1 MTDRDYPDTVALTRC
16 VAYGN
21 DPFPVTISGLFDV
34 IERETPDPAAGL
46 FGHNWLICPHGSD
59 PDAEPVVY
67 VVDDYDFVAQVF
79 PAEHAARLVAEREMD
94 FCEEMA
100 ALTER
105 DHG

>member
-1 MTDRDYPDTVALTRC
+1 M
-16 VAYGN
+16 
-21 DPFPVTISGLFDV
+21 
-34 IERETPDPAAGL
+34 
-46 FGHNWLICPHGSD
+46 
-59 PDAEPVVY
+59 Y